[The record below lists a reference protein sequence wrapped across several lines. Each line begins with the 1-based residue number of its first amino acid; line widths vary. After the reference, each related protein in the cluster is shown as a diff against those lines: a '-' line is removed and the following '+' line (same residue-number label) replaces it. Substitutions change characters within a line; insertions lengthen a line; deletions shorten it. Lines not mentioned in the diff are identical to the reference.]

1 MFKMNKF
8 KNYKSFYEMLF
19 IYNAILNGWTVKKL
33 KNSKF
38 KFTKNKKQLKFINL
52 SDLNIN
58 KFIKENLDLKTI
70 I

>member
-1 MFKMNKF
+1 MNKF
-8 KNYKSFYEMLF
+8 KNYKLFYEMLF
-19 IYNAILNGWTVKKL
+19 IYNAILNGWTVKQL

-38 KFTKNKKQLKFINL
+38 KFSKNKKQLKLINL

-58 KFIKENLDLKTI
+58 KFIKENLQLKTI

>member
-1 MFKMNKF
+1 MNKF

-38 KFTKNKKQLKFINL
+38 KFSKNKKQLKLINL
-52 SDLNIN
+52 SDLNLN
-58 KFIKENLDLKTI
+58 KFIKENLNFKTI

>member
-1 MFKMNKF
+1 MNKF
-8 KNYKSFYEMLF
+8 KNYKLFYEMLF
-19 IYNAILNGWTVKKL
+19 IYNAILNGWTVKQL

-38 KFTKNKKQLKFINL
+38 KFSKTKKQLKLINL

-58 KFIKENLDLKTI
+58 KFIKDNLELKTI